1 MSIYFDGYGYLD
13 NVLFLDFREQA
24 NVSVKCGYVWREK
37 SYISSV
43 VMYLAYLLFHLNP

>member
-37 SYISSV
+37 SYISSTV
-43 VMYLAYLLFHLNP
+43 IYLACMLFH